1 MRHLVTISLVFF
13 SLTHLA
19 KAERVEDLRYLSDRY
34 CNKQQIGTEI
44 VSLGTAQQDHDRN
57 PFFLSY
63 NDLSTIGTLPETEVA
78 KYIAPNHFMASSA
91 TREQPRNNSP

>member
-78 KYIAPNHFMASSA
+78 KYSSPNHFIADLA
-91 TREQPRNNSP
+91 IREQPRNNSP